1 MGHTQNSESLK
12 RYGKYRP
19 ELMFDNISKCE
30 YKINFDNLKSKINN
44 YYKDI
49 KEV

>member
-30 YKINFDNLKSKINN
+30 YKINFDNLKNRINK
-44 YYKDI
+44 YYEK
-49 KEV
+49 